1 MDDITSKNADGTA
14 NVNTF
19 ENVWAALLELRKTVE
34 ETSKTVANT
43 TKTVEETSK
52 TVANTTKTVEETS
65 KTVEETSKTVE
76 ETSKTVANTTK
87 TVEETSKEVAK
98 TTKIVADLSKN
109 VGGLGNLQ
117 GRLTE
122 AMFGADLWK
131 KFNEIG
137 LPFNK
142 QSSNYKFVENGR
154 VFAQADFFLENGEY
168 AMPVEIKTELSMG
181 DIDQHIERVAKIREY
196 MDARSDSRKLMGA
209 IAGGIVAE
217 NAMNYAHKKGLY
229 VLTQNGDSV
238 AVAAVPQNFKRREW

>member
-1 MDDITSKNADGTA
+1 MDDMTKKHADNSA
-14 NVNTF
+14 NLYTF
-19 ENVWAALLELRKTVE
+19 ENVWAALLKLEQ
-34 ETSKTVANT
+34 TVAKT

-52 TVANTTKTVEETS
+52 TVAKTTKTVEETS
-65 KTVEETSKTVE
+65 
-76 ETSKTVANTTK
+76 K

-122 AMFGADLWK
+122 SMFGADLWK
-131 KFNEIG
+131 KFNEIN

-154 VFAQADFFLENGEY
+154 VFAEADFFLENGEY
-168 AMPVEIKTELSMG
+168 AMPVEIKTELSIG
-181 DIDQHIERVAKIREY
+181 DIDRHIERVAKIREY
-196 MDARSDSRKLMGA
+196 MDARNDSRKLMGA

-217 NAMNYAHKKGLY
+217 NALNYAHKKGLY
-229 VLTQNGDSV
+229 VLKQNGDSV
-238 AVAAVPQNFKRREW
+238 AIAAAPHDFKRREW

>member
-1 MDDITSKNADGTA
+1 MFTFMEDITPKHAGDTE

-19 ENVWAALLELRKTVE
+19 ENVWAALIELK
-34 ETSKTVANT
+34 KTVA
-43 TKTVEETSK
+43 ETS
-52 TVANTTKTVEETS
+52 
-65 KTVEETSKTVE
+65 
-76 ETSKTVANTTK
+76 K

-98 TTKIVADLSKN
+98 TTKTVADLSKN

-131 KFNEIG
+131 KFNEIN
-137 LPFNK
+137 LPFNT
-142 QSSNYKFVENGR
+142 QCSNYKFVENGR
-154 VFAQADFFLENGEY
+154 VLAQADFFLENGEY

-181 DIDQHIERVAKIREY
+181 DIDRHIERLAIIREY
-196 MDARSDSRKLMGA
+196 MDAHNDSRKLMGA

-217 NAMNYAHKKGLY
+217 NTMNYAHKKGLY

-238 AVAAVPQNFKRREW
+238 AIAAVPHNFKRREW